1 MAVTEHINYMEK
13 CVQKHRI
20 NYNREVL
27 RGAPEEVLRNIKTK
41 LEHYQAAVEAL
52 KKVEPDG

>member
-1 MAVTEHINYMEK
+1 MPVTEHITYMEK

-27 RGAPEEVLRNIKTK
+27 RGAPEEVLRNIKAK

-52 KKVEPDG
+52 KKNAD